1 MLVTP
6 EYVFKDVTRITPAF
20 LAQMGIRALVL
31 DVDNTLTEDRS
42 QELSPEVAK
51 WLEQMRA
58 ADIRMTIV
66 SNGTGKRVGPFA
78 QKLGME
84 FISLSAKPLPLG
96 LMRARRRLG
105 VKRSQMAM
113 VGDQL
118 FADRMAAALYGI
130 PAFVVIAR
138 GPDLDASVQLKRRWE
153 KKYWKKFYDQGGQ
166 VR

>member
-42 QELSPEVAK
+42 QELSPEVAQ

-113 VGDQL
+113 SAISFLPTVWPLRFMASPPLWSSPVG
-118 FADRMAAALYGI
+118 RIWM
-130 PAFVVIAR
+130 PAC
-138 GPDLDASVQLKRRWE
+138 S
-153 KKYWKKFYDQGGQ
+153 
-166 VR
+166 